1 MATYIEFADFPVV
14 VQQKLTRWGV
24 PETPTATR
32 DAEIAKH
39 ETKVQSMI
47 NSFLSRRFP
56 AVIPFTVVSL
66 PNLIKYQIALPMVIH
81 SIAGD
86 QQAAGESYVSQNE
99 KALNLLSL
107 IARGEVDV
115 YSEADSAILSDALTD
130 SGIMID
136 TSADYDEEQN
146 RVFPRPAGNIP
157 SSEEYAID
165 TDIIT

>member
-1 MATYIEFADFPVV
+1 MASYIEFDDFPVV

-32 DAEIAKH
+32 DDEIAKH
-39 ETKVQSMI
+39 EVKVQGMI
-47 NSFLSRRFP
+47 NSLLSRRFP
-56 AVIPFTVVSL
+56 AVIPFTALTL
-66 PNLIKYQIALPMVIH
+66 PNLIKYQVALPMVIY

-86 QQAAGESYVSQNE
+86 QQATGESYINQNE

-146 RVFPRPAGNIP
+146 RVFPRPAGKIP
-157 SSEEYAID
+157 SSEEYVID
-165 TDIIT
+165 TDIIS